1 MNRQEH
7 YDIATWASEAPDVE
21 QREFRQAVHTIL
33 AAIAN
38 DSCLKSTMV
47 IKGGILLG
55 VRYHSP
61 RFTKDIDFS
70 TTGNLATMSA
80 EDVRS
85 AFESSLIQIIEE
97 LDYDL
102 DCKVQSCKVNPQNR
116 PDASFPS
123 IELKIGHAYKGSPKH
138 KRLQKLQSPSV
149 ISIDFSLNEKIL
161 GVESLKLG
169 SSGTIHAY
177 TFSDL
182 VAEKFRSLL
191 QQESRDRYRR
201 QDVFDLSKLSELD
214 VSEDERRSI
223 LRSLIE
229 KSRARGIEPQPDSL
243 DNSELRRRAKADY
256 HTLDDEIDGPLP
268 EFEATYEIV
277 RSFYQSLPWQ
287 EVIKQP
293 AADEARFHP
302 A

>member
-1 MNRQEH
+1 MDRGKY
-7 YDIATWASEAPDVE
+7 YDIATWASEAPDAA

-33 AAIAN
+33 AAIAS
-38 DSCLKSTMV
+38 DPRLKSNMV

-70 TTGNLATMSA
+70 TTGNLASMSA
-80 EDVRS
+80 EDVRA
-85 AFESSLIQIIEE
+85 AFKSSLVQVIEE

-149 ISIDFSLNEKIL
+149 VSIDFSMNEKIL
-161 GVESLKLG
+161 GVESLKIG
-169 SSGTIHAY
+169 SSGAINAY
-177 TFSDL
+177 TFADL

-201 QDVFDLSKLSELD
+201 QDVFDLSKFSILE
-214 VSEDERRSI
+214 VSDDERRSI

-229 KSRARGIEPQPDSL
+229 KSQARGIEPLPDSL
-243 DNSELRRRAKADY
+243 DNAELKRRAQADY
-256 HTLDDEIDGPLP
+256 DTLDDEIDEPLP
-268 EFEATYEIV
+268 EFEATYEMV
-277 RSFYQSLPWQ
+277 RSFYQSLPWN
-287 EVIKQP
+287 E
-293 AADEARFHP
+293 DMD
-302 A
+302 

>member
-1 MNRQEH
+1 MNRQEY
-7 YDIATWASEAPDVE
+7 YDIATWASEAPDAE

-33 AAIAN
+33 AAIAS
-38 DSCLKSTMV
+38 DPRLKSTMV

-70 TTGNLATMSA
+70 TTENLATMSA
-80 EDVRS
+80 EEVRA
-85 AFESSLIQIIEE
+85 AFESSLVQVVEE

-169 SSGTIHAY
+169 SSGTINAY

-201 QDVFDLSKLSELD
+201 QDVFDLSKLSELEI
-214 VSEDERRSI
+214 SGDERHSI
-223 LRSLIE
+223 LNSLIE
-229 KSRARGIEPQPDSL
+229 KSRARGIEPRPNSI
-243 DNSELRRRAKADY
+243 DNAELKRRAQADY
-256 HTLDDEIDGPLP
+256 HTLDDEIEGPLP
-268 EFEATYEIV
+268 EFETAY
-277 RSFYQSLPWQ
+277 
-287 EVIKQP
+287 
-293 AADEARFHP
+293 
-302 A
+302 

>member
-1 MNRQEH
+1 
-7 YDIATWASEAPDVE
+7 
-21 QREFRQAVHTIL
+21 
-33 AAIAN
+33 
-38 DSCLKSTMV
+38 MV

-55 VRYHSP
+55 IRYHSP

-70 TTGNLATMSA
+70 TTGNLATMSV
-80 EDVRS
+80 EDVRV
-85 AFESSLIQIIEE
+85 AFESSLVQVIEE

-116 PDASFPS
+116 PDANFPS

-149 ISIDFSLNEKIL
+149 VSIDFSLNEKIL

-169 SSGTIHAY
+169 SSGTINAY
-177 TFSDL
+177 SFADL

-201 QDVFDLSKLSELD
+201 QDIFDLSKLSELEI
-214 VSEDERRSI
+214 SEYERRSI
-223 LRSLIE
+223 LKSLIE
-229 KSRARGIEPQPDSL
+229 KSRARGIEPQRDSL
-243 DNSELRRRAKADY
+243 DNAELKRRAQADY

-268 EFEATYEIV
+268 EFEATYEVV
-277 RSFYQSLPWQ
+277 RSFYQSLPWN
-287 EVIKQP
+287 EVVN
-293 AADEARFHP
+293 
-302 A
+302 

>member
-7 YDIATWASEAPDVE
+7 YDIATWANEAPDAE

-33 AAIAN
+33 VAIAN
-38 DSCLKSTMV
+38 DPRLKSKMV

-123 IELKIGHAYKGSPKH
+123 IELKIGHAYKGSPKY

-149 ISIDFSLNEKIL
+149 VSIDFSLNEKIL

-169 SSGTIHAY
+169 SSGTINAY
-177 TFSDL
+177 TFADL

-201 QDVFDLSKLSELD
+201 QDVFDLSKLSEL

-223 LRSLIE
+223 LKSLIE

-243 DNSELRRRAKADY
+243 DGAELKRRAQADY
-256 HTLDDEIDGPLP
+256 HTLGDEIDGPLP

-287 EVIKQP
+287 EVIN
-293 AADEARFHP
+293 
-302 A
+302 

>member
-1 MNRQEH
+1 MNRQEY
-7 YDIATWASEAPDVE
+7 YDIASWANEAPNAE

-33 AAIAN
+33 AAIAI
-38 DSCLKSTMV
+38 DPRLKSIMV

-55 VRYHSP
+55 VRYQSP

-80 EDVRS
+80 EDVRA
-85 AFESSLIQIIEE
+85 AFESSLVQVIEE

-102 DCKVQSCKVNPQNR
+102 DCRVQSCKVNPQNR

-138 KRLQKLQSPSV
+138 NRLQNLQSPSV
-149 ISIDFSLNEKIL
+149 VSIDFSLNERIL
-161 GVESLKLG
+161 GVESLNLG
-169 SSGTIHAY
+169 SGGTINAY

-201 QDVFDLSKLSELD
+201 QDVFDLSKLTELEISE
-214 VSEDERRSI
+214 EEHRSI

-229 KSRARGIEPQPDSL
+229 KSRARGIEPLPDSL
-243 DNSELRRRAKADY
+243 DNAELKRRAQSDY
-256 HTLDDEIDGPLP
+256 HTLEDEIEGPLP
-268 EFEATYEIV
+268 EFEATYETV
-277 RSFYQSLPWQ
+277 RSFYQSLPW
-287 EVIKQP
+287 
-293 AADEARFHP
+293 DEGMN
-302 A
+302 

>member
-1 MNRQEH
+1 MNRQEY
-7 YDIATWASEAPDVE
+7 YDIASWANEAPDAE

-33 AAIAN
+33 AAIAI
-38 DSCLKSTMV
+38 DPRLKSIMV

-55 VRYHSP
+55 VRYQSP

-80 EDVRS
+80 EDVRA
-85 AFESSLIQIIEE
+85 AFESSLVQVIEE

-102 DCKVQSCKVNPQNR
+102 DCRVQSCKVNPQNR

-149 ISIDFSLNEKIL
+149 VSIDFSLNEKIL
-161 GVESLKLG
+161 GVESLNLG
-169 SSGTIHAY
+169 SGGTINAY

-201 QDVFDLSKLSELD
+201 QDVFDLSKLTELEISE
-214 VSEDERRSI
+214 EEHRSI

-229 KSRARGIEPQPDSL
+229 KSRARGIEPLPASL
-243 DNSELRRRAKADY
+243 DNAELKRRAQADY
-256 HTLDDEIDGPLP
+256 HTLEDEIEGPLP
-268 EFEATYEIV
+268 EFEATYETV
-277 RSFYQSLPWQ
+277 RSFYQSLPW
-287 EVIKQP
+287 
-293 AADEARFHP
+293 DEGMN
-302 A
+302 

>member
-7 YDIATWASEAPDVE
+7 YDIATWASEAPGAE

-38 DSCLKSTMV
+38 DPRLNSTMV

-55 VRYHSP
+55 VRYHSL

-70 TTGNLATMSA
+70 TTENLSSMSA
-80 EDVRS
+80 EDVRTS
-85 AFESSLIQIIEE
+85 FESSLVQVIEE
-97 LDYDL
+97 LEYDL

-149 ISIDFSLNEKIL
+149 VSIDFSLNEKIL

-169 SSGTIHAY
+169 SSGTINAY
-177 TFSDL
+177 TFADL

-201 QDVFDLSKLSELD
+201 QDVFDLSKLSELEA
-214 VSEDERRSI
+214 SEDERRSI
-223 LRSLIE
+223 LKSLIE
-229 KSRARGIEPQPDSL
+229 KSRARGIEPLCDSL
-243 DNSELRRRAKADY
+243 DNTELKRRAQADY

-277 RSFYQSLPWQ
+277 RLFYQSLPWP
-287 EVIKQP
+287 E
-293 AADEARFHP
+293 DMD
-302 A
+302 

>member
-1 MNRQEH
+1 MNRQE
-7 YDIATWASEAPDVE
+7 YYEIATWASEAPDAE

-33 AAIAN
+33 ASIAN
-38 DSCLKSTMV
+38 DPRLKSTMV

-55 VRYHSP
+55 IRYHSP

-80 EDVRS
+80 DYVRY
-85 AFESSLIQIIEE
+85 AFESSLVQVVEE

-149 ISIDFSLNEKIL
+149 VSIDFSLNEKIL

-169 SSGTIHAY
+169 SSGAINAY

-201 QDVFDLSKLSELD
+201 QDVFDLSKLSDLEI
-214 VSEDERRSI
+214 SEDERHSI
-223 LRSLIE
+223 LKSLIE
-229 KSRARGIEPQPDSL
+229 KSRARGIEPRPNSM
-243 DNSELRRRAKADY
+243 DNAELKRRAQADY
-256 HTLDDEIDGPLP
+256 QTLDDEIEGPLP
-268 EFEATYEIV
+268 EFETAYEIV
-277 RSFYQSLPWQ
+277 RSFYQSLPWFGNM
-287 EVIKQP
+287 
-293 AADEARFHP
+293 D
-302 A
+302 

>member
-1 MNRQEH
+1 MNRPEH
-7 YDIATWASEAPDVE
+7 YDIATWASEAPYAE

-33 AAIAN
+33 APIAN
-38 DSCLKSTMV
+38 DPRLKNTMV

-55 VRYHSP
+55 VRYQSR

-70 TTGNLATMSA
+70 TTGNLATMSV
-80 EDVRS
+80 EDFRS

-138 KRLQKLQSPSV
+138 KRLLKLQSPSV
-149 ISIDFSLNEKIL
+149 VSIDFSLNEKIL

-169 SSGTIHAY
+169 SSGTINAY

-201 QDVFDLSKLSELD
+201 QDIFDLSKLSELD
-214 VSEDERRSI
+214 SNDDERRAI
-223 LRSLIE
+223 MESLIE
-229 KSRARGIEPQPDSL
+229 KSRARGIEPLRDSL
-243 DNSELRRRAKADY
+243 DNAELKRRAQADY
-256 HTLDDEIDGPLP
+256 HTLDDEIEEPLP
-268 EFEATYEIV
+268 EFEATYEVV

-287 EVIKQP
+287 EVVN
-293 AADEARFHP
+293 
-302 A
+302 

>member
-1 MNRQEH
+1 MNRQEY
-7 YDIATWASEAPDVE
+7 YDIATWANEAPDAE

-38 DSCLKSTMV
+38 DPRLKSTMV

-70 TTGNLATMSA
+70 TTKNLATMSA
-80 EDVRS
+80 GDVRT
-85 AFESSLIQIIEE
+85 AFESSLVQVIEE

-138 KRLQKLQSPSV
+138 KRLQKLQSPSA

-161 GVESLKLG
+161 GVESLELG
-169 SSGTIHAY
+169 SSGTINCY

-201 QDVFDLSKLSELD
+201 QDVFDLSKLSELE

-229 KSRARGIEPQPDSL
+229 KSQARGIAPLPDSL
-243 DNSELRRRAKADY
+243 DNAELKRRAQADY

-268 EFEATYEIV
+268 EFDATYETV
-277 RSFYQSLPWQ
+277 RSFYQSLPWH
-287 EVIKQP
+287 EVVN
-293 AADEARFHP
+293 
-302 A
+302 